1 LLAIPRDL
9 DRTCQIRE
17 YATLITTEPEPQYD
31 NDASFR
37 VVWISDAE
45 RFDYKACE

>member
-1 LLAIPRDL
+1 MDGAGVCDAVAK
-9 DRTCQIRE
+9 TE

-31 NDASFR
+31 IDASFR